1 MPGSPNRTVTE
12 GKEILVKLDL
22 AHGMETATLDGVL
35 VVNKPAGWTS
45 HDVVARARV
54 LLGVAKVGHT
64 GTLDPAA
71 TGVLLLCLGKATRIA
86 EYLVNADKE
95 YRAVLRLGVA
105 TDTQDATGSVIAR
118 TASALPDRTAIEAVM
133 GRFVGR
139 HQQVPPMYSAV
150 KVQGVPLYKSAR
162 AGRTVDRPARAYTVH
177 SLRILSVI
185 PTPPDAVCARD
196 TQLAG
201 SPPATADV
209 TFDVVCSKGTYV
221 RTLCADI
228 GEALGV
234 GGHLAVL
241 ERRRVGRFGIDEAV
255 TLDALAALAERD
267 AVRSRLHSL
276 AVALEGVPALTIDP
290 RATEGVLHGI
300 AVPAAQVIG
309 MEGEWAAGAS
319 VRLQAP
325 DGRLVAIGKVPCGPE
340 ELLQAAHGTVITLE
354 KVLA

>member
-1 MPGSPNRTVTE
+1 M
-12 GKEILVKLDL
+12 KLDL
-22 AHGMETATLDGVL
+22 AEGTEATVDGVL

-45 HDVVARARV
+45 HDVVAKART

-86 EYLVNADKE
+86 EYLVQADKE

-105 TDTQDATGSVIAR
+105 TDTQDATGTVTTRAQG
-118 TASALPDRTAIEAVM
+118 ALPDEASIKAVM
-133 GRFVGR
+133 SRFVGR

-150 KVQGVPLYKSAR
+150 KIQGEPLYKAAR
-162 AGRTVDRPARAYTVH
+162 AGRTVDRPAREYTVH
-177 SLRILSVI
+177 SLQILSIASVAEE
-185 PTPPDAVCARD
+185 TK
-196 TQLAG
+196 TM
-201 SPPATADV
+201 DV

-234 GGHLAVL
+234 GGHLAAL
-241 ERRRVGRFGIDEAV
+241 ERRRIGRFGIADAL
-255 TLDALAALAERD
+255 TLDDLAALADRA
-267 AVRSRLHSL
+267 AVGTRLHAL
-276 AVALEGVPALTIDP
+276 ADALDGVPALTLDQ
-290 RATEGVLHGI
+290 RAADGVCHGI
-300 AVPAAQVIG
+300 AVPAAQVVR
-309 MEGEWAAGAS
+309 MEGDWAPGAC

-325 DGRLVAIGKVPCGPE
+325 DGRLLAIGKVPCGPE
-340 ELLQAAHGTVITLE
+340 ALRQAALGTVITLE

>member
-1 MPGSPNRTVTE
+1 M
-12 GKEILVKLDL
+12 KLDL
-22 AHGMETATLDGVL
+22 AQGTEMALDGVL

-71 TGVLLLCLGKATRIA
+71 TGVLVLCLGKATRIA

-105 TDTQDATGSVIAR
+105 TDTQDATGTVIAEAR
-118 TASALPDRTAIEAVM
+118 GALPDRAAIEAVM
-133 GRFVGR
+133 GRFVGQHR
-139 HQQVPPMYSAV
+139 QVPPMYSAV
-150 KVQGVPLYKSAR
+150 KIQGVPLYKSAR
-162 AGRTVDRPARAYTVH
+162 AGRTVDRPARDFTVR
-177 SLRILSVI
+177 SLQILSVTPRVPVAPSNATGDGPP
-185 PTPPDAVCARD
+185 PTI
-196 TQLAG
+196 
-201 SPPATADV
+201 DV

-234 GGHLAVL
+234 GGHLAGL
-241 ERRRVGRFGIDEAV
+241 ERRRVGRFGIEDAL
-255 TLDALAALAERD
+255 TLDDLAALAGRG
-267 AVRSRLHSL
+267 AVGTRLHSL
-276 AVALEGVPALTIDP
+276 ADVLDGVPVLTLDQ
-290 RATEGVLHGI
+290 RAADGVRHGV

-309 MEGEWAAGAS
+309 MEGHWAAGAC
-319 VRLQAP
+319 VRLQAA
-325 DGRLVAIGKVPCGPE
+325 DGRLLAIGKVPCGPE
-340 ELLQAAHGTVITLE
+340 DLNQAAPGTVITLE

>member
-1 MPGSPNRTVTE
+1 M
-12 GKEILVKLDL
+12 KLDL
-22 AHGMETATLDGVL
+22 TQGTETALDGVL

-71 TGVLLLCLGKATRIA
+71 TGVLVLCLGKATRIA

-105 TDTQDATGSVIAR
+105 TDTQDATGTVIAE
-118 TASALPDRTAIEAVM
+118 AGGALPDRAAIEAVM
-133 GRFVGR
+133 GRFVGQHR
-139 HQQVPPMYSAV
+139 QVPPMYSAV
-150 KVQGVPLYKSAR
+150 KIQGVPLYKSAR
-162 AGRTVDRPARAYTVH
+162 AGLTVDRPARDFTVR
-177 SLRILSVI
+177 SLQILSL
-185 PTPPDAVCARD
+185 TPRVPVAPSNATDD
-196 TQLAG
+196 G
-201 SPPATADV
+201 PPSTIDV

-234 GGHLAVL
+234 GGHLAGL
-241 ERRRVGRFGIDEAV
+241 ERRRAGRFGIEDAL
-255 TLDALAALAERD
+255 TLDDLAALAGRE
-267 AVRSRLHSL
+267 AVGTRLHAL
-276 AVALEGVPALTIDP
+276 ADVLDGVPVLTLDQ
-290 RATEGVLHGI
+290 RAADGVRHGV

-309 MEGEWAAGAS
+309 MEGQWEAGAC
-319 VRLQAP
+319 VRLQAA
-325 DGRLVAIGKVPCGPE
+325 DGRLLAIGKVPCGSE
-340 ELLQAAHGTVITLE
+340 DLKQAAPGTVITLE

>member
-1 MPGSPNRTVTE
+1 M
-12 GKEILVKLDL
+12 KLDL
-22 AHGMETATLDGVL
+22 AQGTEMALDGVL

-71 TGVLLLCLGKATRIA
+71 TGVLVLCLGKATRIA

-105 TDTQDATGSVIAR
+105 TDTQDATGTVIAE
-118 TASALPDRTAIEAVM
+118 AGGALPDRAAIEAVM
-133 GRFVGR
+133 GRFVGQHR
-139 HQQVPPMYSAV
+139 QVPPMYSAV
-150 KVQGVPLYKSAR
+150 KIQGVPLYKSAR
-162 AGRTVDRPARAYTVH
+162 AGRTVDRPAREFTVR
-177 SLRILSVI
+177 SLQILSV
-185 PTPPDAVCARD
+185 TPRVPVAPSNATGD
-196 TQLAG
+196 G
-201 SPPATADV
+201 PPSTIDV

-234 GGHLAVL
+234 GGHLAGL
-241 ERRRVGRFGIDEAV
+241 ERRRAGRFGIEDAL
-255 TLDALAALAERD
+255 TLDDLAALAGRE
-267 AVRSRLHSL
+267 AVGTRLHAL
-276 AVALEGVPALTIDP
+276 ADVLDGVPVLTLDQ
-290 RATEGVLHGI
+290 RAADGVRHGV

-309 MEGEWAAGAS
+309 MEGQWEAGAC
-319 VRLQAP
+319 VRLQAA
-325 DGRLVAIGKVPCGPE
+325 DGRLLAIGKVPCGSE
-340 ELLQAAHGTVITLE
+340 DLKQAAPGTVITLE

>member
-1 MPGSPNRTVTE
+1 M
-12 GKEILVKLDL
+12 KLDL
-22 AHGMETATLDGVL
+22 THGTETALDGVL
-35 VVNKPAGWTS
+35 VVNKPAGWSS

-54 LLGVAKVGHT
+54 LLGVSKVGHT

-105 TDTQDATGSVIAR
+105 TDTQDATGAVVAR
-118 TASALPDRTAIEAVM
+118 AAGALPDRASIEAVV

-150 KVQGVPLYKSAR
+150 KVQGVPLYKAAR
-162 AGRTVDRPARAYTVH
+162 AGRTVARPPREFTVR
-177 SLRILSVI
+177 SLQILSI
-185 PTPPDAVCARD
+185 TPTPP
-196 TQLAG
+196 TL
-201 SPPATADV
+201 DV
-209 TFDVVCSKGTYV
+209 TFDIVCSKGTYV

-234 GGHLAVL
+234 GGHLAAL
-241 ERRRVGRFGIDEAV
+241 ERRRVGRFSIEDAV
-255 TLDALAALAERD
+255 TLDELAALAGRET
-267 AVRSRLHSL
+267 VGTRLHSL
-276 AVALEGVPALTIDP
+276 TAALEGVPVLTIDP
-290 RATEGVLHGI
+290 SAADGVRHGV
-300 AVPAAQVIG
+300 AVPATQVIG
-309 MEGEWAAGAS
+309 REGAWAAGAC

-325 DGRLVAIGKVPCGPE
+325 DGRLLAIGKVPCGSE
-340 ELLQAAHGTVITLE
+340 ELRQAAPGTVITLE

>member
-1 MPGSPNRTVTE
+1 M
-12 GKEILVKLDL
+12 KLDL
-22 AHGMETATLDGVL
+22 AQGTETALDGVL

-71 TGVLLLCLGKATRIA
+71 TGVLVLCLGKATRIA

-105 TDTQDATGSVIAR
+105 TDTQDATGTVIAE
-118 TASALPDRTAIEAVM
+118 AGGALPDRAAIEAVM
-133 GRFVGR
+133 GRFVGQHR
-139 HQQVPPMYSAV
+139 QVPPMYSAV
-150 KVQGVPLYKSAR
+150 KIQGVPLYKSAR
-162 AGRTVDRPARAYTVH
+162 AGRTVDRPAREYTVR
-177 SLRILSVI
+177 SLQILSVTPRVPVAPSNATGDGPP
-185 PTPPDAVCARD
+185 PTI
-196 TQLAG
+196 
-201 SPPATADV
+201 DV

-234 GGHLAVL
+234 GGHLAGL
-241 ERRRVGRFGIDEAV
+241 ERRRAGRFGIEDAL
-255 TLDALAALAERD
+255 TLDDLAALAGRE
-267 AVRSRLHSL
+267 AVGTRLHAL
-276 AVALEGVPALTIDP
+276 ADVLDGVPVLTLDQ
-290 RATEGVLHGI
+290 RAADGVRHGV

-309 MEGEWAAGAS
+309 MEGQWEAGAC
-319 VRLQAP
+319 VRLQAA
-325 DGRLVAIGKVPCGPE
+325 DGRLLAIGKVPCGSE
-340 ELLQAAHGTVITLE
+340 DLKQAAPGTVITLE

>member
-1 MPGSPNRTVTE
+1 M
-12 GKEILVKLDL
+12 KLDL
-22 AHGMETATLDGVL
+22 AQGTETALDGVL

-71 TGVLLLCLGKATRIA
+71 TGVLVLCLGKATRIA

-105 TDTQDATGSVIAR
+105 TDTQDATGTVIAE
-118 TASALPDRTAIEAVM
+118 AGGALPDRAAIEAVM
-133 GRFVGR
+133 GRFVGQHR
-139 HQQVPPMYSAV
+139 QVPPMYSAV
-150 KVQGVPLYKSAR
+150 KIQGVPLYKSAR
-162 AGRTVDRPARAYTVH
+162 AGRTVDRPAREYTVR
-177 SLRILSVI
+177 SLQILSV
-185 PTPPDAVCARD
+185 TPRVPVAPSNATGD
-196 TQLAG
+196 G
-201 SPPATADV
+201 PPSTIDV

-234 GGHLAVL
+234 GGHLAGL
-241 ERRRVGRFGIDEAV
+241 ERRRAGRFGIEDAL
-255 TLDALAALAERD
+255 TLDDLAALAGRE
-267 AVRSRLHSL
+267 AVGTRLHAL
-276 AVALEGVPALTIDP
+276 ADVLDGVPVLTLDQ
-290 RATEGVLHGI
+290 RAADGVRHGV

-309 MEGEWAAGAS
+309 MEGQWEAGAC
-319 VRLQAP
+319 VRLQAA
-325 DGRLVAIGKVPCGPE
+325 DGRLLAIGKVPCGSE
-340 ELLQAAHGTVITLE
+340 DLKQAAPGTVITLE

>member
-1 MPGSPNRTVTE
+1 M
-12 GKEILVKLDL
+12 
-22 AHGMETATLDGVL
+22 DGVL

-45 HDVVARARV
+45 HDVVAKART
-54 LLGVAKVGHT
+54 LLGLSRVGHT

-86 EYLVNADKE
+86 EYLVHTDKE

-105 TDTQDATGSVIAR
+105 TDTQDATGAV
-118 TASALPDRTAIEAVM
+118 TAKAAGALPDRTSIEAVM

-150 KVQGVPLYKSAR
+150 KIQGVPLYKSAR
-162 AGRTVDRPARAYTVH
+162 AGRTVPRAPRDFTVR
-177 SLRILSVI
+177 SLRILSI
-185 PTPPDAVCARD
+185 TPIAGPPPT
-196 TQLAG
+196 
-201 SPPATADV
+201 SDV

-234 GGHLAVL
+234 GGHLAGL
-241 ERRRVGRFGIDEAV
+241 ERRRVGRFGIEDAL
-255 TLDALAALAERD
+255 TLDDLAALAARET
-267 AVRSRLHSL
+267 VGTRLHSL
-276 AVALEGVPALTIDP
+276 TAALEGMPVLTLDQIAAD
-290 RATEGVLHGI
+290 GVRHGV
-300 AVPAAQVIG
+300 AVPAVRVVA
-309 MEGEWAAGAS
+309 MEGAWAAGAC

-325 DGRLVAIGKVPCGPE
+325 DGRLLAIGKVPCGSE
-340 ELLQAAHGTVITLE
+340 DLRRAAPATAITLE

>member
-1 MPGSPNRTVTE
+1 M
-12 GKEILVKLDL
+12 
-22 AHGMETATLDGVL
+22 DGVL

-45 HDVVARARV
+45 HDVVAKARA

-86 EYLVNADKE
+86 EYLVQADKE

-105 TDTQDATGSVIAR
+105 TDTQDATGTVTAR
-118 TASALPDRTAIEAVM
+118 AGGALPDRASIEAVM

-139 HQQVPPMYSAV
+139 HRQVPPMYSAV
-150 KVQGVPLYKSAR
+150 KIQGVPLYKSAR
-162 AGRTVDRPARAYTVH
+162 AGQTVDRPAREYRVH
-177 SLRILSVI
+177 SLRIVSI
-185 PTPPDAVCARD
+185 A
-196 TQLAG
+196 
-201 SPPATADV
+201 PAAEETKTVDV

-234 GGHLAVL
+234 GGHLAAL
-241 ERRRVGRFGIDEAV
+241 ERRRIGRFGIEDAL
-255 TLDALAALAERD
+255 TLDALAALADRA
-267 AVRSRLHSL
+267 AVGTRLHAL
-276 AVALEGVPALTIDP
+276 ADVLDGVPALTLDQ
-290 RATEGVLHGI
+290 RAADGVRHGI
-300 AVPAAQVIG
+300 AVPAAQVVR
-309 MEGEWAAGAS
+309 MEGDWAAGAC

-325 DGRLVAIGKVPCGPE
+325 DGRLLAIGKVPCGPE
-340 ELLQAAHGTVITLE
+340 ALRQAAPGMVITLE